1 MRPSPSRPSRAPE
14 TDSSGTSPPRRRP
27 WWRWIGGGAAAVLV
41 LAVAVTGLV
50 VTHAPGAA
58 PLALPEQ
65 AAAPSGPLSG
75 TGRTGVVTGTA
86 VIADP
91 GGFGFLGSLAG
102 HGTAEF
108 LLILRPLS

>member
-1 MRPSPSRPSRAPE
+1 MRPSPSRPGRAPG

-27 WWRWIGGGAAAVLV
+27 WWRW
-41 LAVAVTGLV
+41 TGLV

-58 PLALPEQ
+58 PLALPKQ

-86 VIADP
+86 VIAGP